1 MIMILFAIVFPFL
14 IFGCADSP
22 NHSNSAGARSVQ
34 DATVVLIRSEYVPHS
49 HLGIEPTQM
58 EALQA
63 RWLHESEKLSDLELI
78 SAVSKAYRI
87 VLDEI
92 GFWEI
97 ISGPSASGSQYATF
111 LRLTEDQKNDVAR
124 GESLVFL
131 SLHRG
136 RFNI

>member
-1 MIMILFAIVFPFL
+1 MIIILITIVFPFL
-14 IFGCADSP
+14 FVGCADSQ
-22 NHSNSAGARSVQ
+22 NHSNSPGARSVQ
-34 DATVVLIRSEYVPHS
+34 DATIVLIRSEYVPHA

-58 EALQA
+58 EALQT
-63 RWLHESEKLSDLELI
+63 RWLHEAEKLSDLELI
-78 SAVSKAYRI
+78 SAVSKAYRT

-97 ISGPSASGSQYATF
+97 ISGPSAAGSEYATF
-111 LRLTEDQKNDVAR
+111 LRLSEHDKNEVAR